1 MGSGV
6 GVSGVTDVHAN
17 AVAAVKATTMF
28 MVAIRKGVARFADNL
43 III

>member
-17 AVAAVKATTMF
+17 AVTVVKATTTLMA
-28 MVAIRKGVARFADNL
+28 VIRKGAARFADNL